1 MSASQPIRWTIKDS
15 YIEIKLLSGSV
26 LFNEGFVILC
36 QEKIDSFLAD
46 STRVELYPRPREEGS
61 DYINASYLAVRIRP
75 SLRGILSQIFLSIL
89 FRIYCKH
96 VFSYLQFHKIP
107 GLYLVNFSKVN
118 HHLCIILRVSL

>member
-1 MSASQPIRWTIKDS
+1 MSASQLIRWTIKDS
-15 YIEIKLLSGSV
+15 YIEIKWLSGSV

-75 SLRGILSQIFLSIL
+75 SLLDNYVEFCR
-89 FRIYCKH
+89 K
-96 VFSYLQFHKIP
+96 FSFQ
-107 GLYLVNFSKVN
+107 LYFVYTVSMCLAISNFIRYQGSV
-118 HHLCIILRVSL
+118 L